1 MMYIIAEDELFHY
14 GTPRRSGRYPWGS
27 GEDPYQHGS
36 GFLGAVNTMHKSG
49 MSESEIAEALGMSIR
64 DLRARKSVE
73 KNNLRSLNSDRAIAL
88 KAKGWSKS
96 AISQELGVSIS
107 TVTKLLAPQTKERAE
122 ATSNISDVLREKLD
136 NGGYLDIGKGTET
149 ILGVSDTRLAA
160 SVKKLEDEGYTVH
173 TMKVKQLGTG
183 EMTTVKVLAPKGA
196 TKKDCFEN
204 RDSIEI
210 PGYKST
216 DNGHTFAKIVPNKEG
231 VSSKRLHVVYAEDG
245 GTEKDGVIEI
255 RPGVQDLS
263 LGRSSY
269 AQVRI
274 AVDGTHY
281 LKGMAMYNEDLPKGV
296 DIQFNTNKKK
306 GTPVLGNGDDS
317 VLKKMKDDPDNP
329 FKSTTAPPELFK
341 GKDGKLHKS
350 AVNKVREEGDWD
362 QWAKTLS
369 SQVLSKQS
377 VKLAREQLGKA
388 RDAYKKDYD
397 TINSLT
403 NPVVKKK
410 LLESFADQADSAAV
424 YMKAAAMPRQRTQVI
439 LPLTHL
445 KENEIYAP
453 NFRDGETV
461 ALIRYPHAGTFEIPE
476 VVVNNRNAKS
486 RRILGNAYDAV
497 GINAKVA
504 ERLSGADFDGDTV
517 LVVPNN
523 HGKIK
528 STPALAGLKNFST
541 SQYKMKQSDIE
552 SGRKKV
558 ISPKQK
564 QIEMGKVSN
573 LITDMTLKGA
583 TASELARAVR
593 HSMVVIDSEKHELD
607 YKKSEL
613 DNDIKSLKKKYQ
625 SGGASTI
632 VSRAKSPVY
641 VNKRKPR
648 SAAKGGPIDKRT
660 GEKVYEETGE
670 SYANKKTGQ
679 IVYKK
684 DKLHRM
690 ETVRDARTLST
701 GLPMEEVYAAH
712 ANYLKTLARK
722 ARISSTRLIPPK
734 QSRSARKTYDSEYKS
749 LKSKLNNAY
758 RSKPLERKAQ
768 LIANARVKIQVD
780 ANPGMDRDEQ
790 KKIERRALAEARA
803 RVGANKSTVN
813 ITPKEWEA
821 IQARAISSN
830 MLSEIMKNGD
840 LDQIKEYSMP
850 RAKTTLSRAKITRAK
865 SMKSS
870 GNYTVAEIA
879 DALGVSVSTV
889 NRALA

>member
-1 MMYIIAEDELFHY
+1 MMYLIAEDELFHY

-73 KNNLRSLNSDRAIAL
+73 KNNLRALNSDRAMAL
-88 KAKGWSKS
+88 KEKGWSKS
-96 AISQELGVSIS
+96 AISQELGVSMS

-210 PGYKST
+210 PGAKSF
-216 DNGHTFAKIVPNKEG
+216 DNGHTFVKISPNKEG
-231 VSSKRLHVVYAEDG
+231 ISSKRLHVVYAEDG

-281 LKGMAMYNEDLPKGV
+281 LKGMAMYSDDLPKGV

-306 GTPVLGNGDDS
+306 GTPVLGSGDDS

-329 FKSTTAPPELFK
+329 FKSTTAPPEMFK

-377 VKLAREQLGKA
+377 VKLAREQLGKT

-410 LLESFADQADSAAV
+410 LLESFADQADSAAI

-439 LPLTHL
+439 LPLKHL

-453 NFRDGETV
+453 NFRDGEKV

-486 RRILGNAYDAV
+486 RRILGKAYDAV
-497 GINAKVA
+497 GVNAKVA

-541 SQYKMKQSDIE
+541 SQYKMKQSDIK

-613 DNDIKSLKKKYQ
+613 DNDIKGLKKKYQ

-670 SYANKKTGQ
+670 SYVNKKTGQ

-722 ARISSTRLIPPK
+722 ARVSSTRLTPPK

-758 RSKPLERKAQ
+758 RNKPLERKAQ
-768 LIANARVKIQVD
+768 LIANARVKLQVD
-780 ANPGMDRDEQ
+780 ANPGMDHDEQ

-821 IQARAISSN
+821 IQAGAISSN

-850 RAKTTLSRAKITRAK
+850 RVETTLSRAKITRAK

-879 DALGVSVSTV
+879 DALGVSVSTI

>member
-1 MMYIIAEDELFHY
+1 MYIIAEDELFHY

-36 GFLGAVNTMHKSG
+36 GFLGAVSTMHNSG

-88 KAKGWSKS
+88 KDKGWSKS
-96 AISQELGVSIS
+96 AISQELGVSVS

-122 ATSNISDVLREKLD
+122 ATSNISDVLRDKLD

-160 SVKKLEDEGYTVH
+160 SVKQLEDEGYTIH

-210 PGYKST
+210 PGAKSF
-216 DNGHTFAKIVPNKEG
+216 DNGHTFVKISPNKEG
-231 VSSKRLHVVYAEDG
+231 ISSKRLHVVYAEDG

-281 LKGMAMYNEDLPKGV
+281 LKGMAMYSEDLPKGV

-329 FKSTTAPPELFK
+329 FKSTTAPPEMFK
-341 GKDGKLHKS
+341 GRDGKLHKS

-377 VKLAREQLGKA
+377 VKLAREQLGKT

-410 LLESFADQADSAAV
+410 LLESFADQADSAAI

-453 NFRDGETV
+453 NFRDGEKV

-486 RRILGNAYDAV
+486 RRILGKAYDAV

-523 HGKIK
+523 SGKIK

-541 SQYKMKQSDIE
+541 SQYKMKQSDIK

-573 LITDMTLKGA
+573 LITAMTLKGA

-593 HSMVVIDSEKHELD
+593 HSMVVIDSEKNELD

-613 DNDIKSLKKKYQ
+613 DNDIKGLKKKYQ

-670 SYANKKTGQ
+670 SYVNKKTGQ
-679 IVYKK
+679 VVYKK

-690 ETVRDARTLST
+690 ETVRDARSLST

-722 ARISSTRLIPPK
+722 ARVSSARLSPPK

-749 LKSKLNNAY
+749 LKSNLNNAY
-758 RSKPLERKAQ
+758 RNKPLERRAQ
-768 LIANARVKIQVD
+768 LIANARVKLQVD

-803 RVGANKSTVN
+803 RVGANKSTIN

-821 IQARAISSN
+821 IHAGAISSN

-850 RAKTTLSRAKITRAK
+850 HAKTTLSRAKLARVK

-879 DALGVSVSTV
+879 DAIGVSVSTI

>member
-1 MMYIIAEDELFHY
+1 MMYIISEDELFHY

-36 GFLGAVNTMHKSG
+36 GFLGAVETMHKSG

-73 KNNLRSLNSDRAIAL
+73 KNNLRSLNSDRAMAL
-88 KAKGWSKS
+88 KEKGWSKS
-96 AISQELGVSIS
+96 AISQELGVSVS

-122 ATSNISDVLREKLD
+122 ATANISDVLREKLD

-210 PGYKST
+210 PGAKSF
-216 DNGHTFAKIVPNKEG
+216 DNGHTFVKISPNKEG
-231 VSSKRLHVVYAEDG
+231 ISSKRLHVVYAEDG

-306 GTPVLGNGDDS
+306 GTPVLGKGDDS
-317 VLKKMKDDPDNP
+317 VLKRMKDDPDNP
-329 FKSTTAPPELFK
+329 FKSTTAPPEMFK

-362 QWAKTLS
+362 EWAKTLS

-377 VKLAREQLGKA
+377 VKLAREQLSKT
-388 RDAYKKDYD
+388 REAYKKEYD

-403 NPVVKKK
+403 NPVVKKT
-410 LLESFADQADSAAV
+410 LLESFADQADSAAI

-439 LPLTHL
+439 LPLKHL

-453 NFRDGETV
+453 NFRDGEKV

-486 RRILGNAYDAV
+486 RRILGKAYDAV
-497 GINAKVA
+497 GINSKVA

-517 LVVPNN
+517 LVIPNN
-523 HGKIK
+523 SGKIK

-541 SQYKMKQSDIE
+541 SQYKIKQAEIK

-613 DNDIKSLKKKYQ
+613 DNDIKGLKKKYQ

-670 SYANKKTGQ
+670 SYVNKKTGKV
-679 IVYKK
+679 VYKK

-690 ETVRDARTLST
+690 ETVRDARQLST
-701 GLPMEEVYAAH
+701 GLPMEEVYATH

-722 ARISSTRLIPPK
+722 ARVSSARLSPPK

-758 RSKPLERKAQ
+758 RNKPLERRAQ
-768 LIANARVKIQVD
+768 LIANARVKLQVD

-803 RVGANKSTVN
+803 KVGANKSTVN

-821 IQARAISSN
+821 IQAGAISSN

-850 RAKTTLSRAKITRAK
+850 HAKTTLSRAKLTRAK

-879 DALGVSVSTV
+879 DALGVSVSTI